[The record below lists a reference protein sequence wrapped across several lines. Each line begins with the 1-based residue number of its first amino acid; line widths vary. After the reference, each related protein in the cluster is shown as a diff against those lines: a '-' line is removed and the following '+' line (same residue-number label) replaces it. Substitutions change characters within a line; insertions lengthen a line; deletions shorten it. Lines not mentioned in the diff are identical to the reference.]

1 MKFTHKWLSRLF
13 KTTHNPED
21 IANACTAL
29 GHELEEC
36 ITLGD
41 SIADIVVGYV
51 ESRQQHPDADKLSV
65 CIVNDGQTKHQV
77 VCGAPNVREG
87 LKIAFA
93 PIGAVLPGDFKIKT
107 VKIRGVD
114 SSGMI
119 CSENE
124 LKLGEDHSGI
134 MELDQN
140 AHIGMRLVDH
150 LGLNDSLY
158 DLSITPDRSDCFGV
172 MGIARDL
179 EAKGLGAIIPVK
191 PKPTSL
197 NMTDDIL
204 GNIDRDLS
212 KRFMIH
218 HLHCSGKIHSIVE
231 IQQCLSAIGMNPKQ
245 LSIDLTN
252 YMSISYARPMH
263 CYDANKIKGRIH
275 VKRLDHDTD
284 FVAIDQSTYRLKK
297 GDVVVTDDEKVI
309 AIAGVMGSL
318 SSCVDENTTRIYL
331 EVADFD
337 KNQVAKVGQ
346 RLGLITDSRMRFERG
361 VDVEFMDKASQIVL
375 DLFQSSHKDVSY
387 VQSHIVDQYIHQAAV
402 LEVDLDEIRR
412 YISIDV
418 NDNAISDILNRL
430 GFVTSING
438 KLISCEVPSWR
449 HDVMCSVD
457 IMADVARVVGFDSIR
472 SEAMPPVLK
481 RISDNVSHEHTLK
494 QTLASRGL
502 DEVMTWSFISEKYN
516 AMFSESSEPID
527 IVNPIHSEQFRMR
540 GSLTPGLLTAVVK
553 NENRQIKDNHF
564 FECGH
569 TYSWSDKHYQ
579 SKRIGI
585 VRSGS
590 RYPLSLHNNTSP
602 VDLFDIKADIISL
615 IEAYGY
621 KSSSLQVKQTNAV
634 GFHPKRCGQIQIG
647 KHVIATFGQC
657 HPSISEQFGLSNP
670 PFIAEFYP
678 DALQQRLT
686 KPKPFGASVYQPV
699 ERDFA
704 FVVSSDVPVSDIITA
719 IQKVDK
725 HLIQSVTLFDIYSG
739 KNLPEN
745 SHSLAFKI
753 ILQAND
759 RTLSEENIKS
769 IRDAV
774 VSMMEKRFNAFI
786 R

>member
-13 KTTHNPED
+13 KTTHSPMD
-21 IANACTAL
+21 IADACTAL

-41 SIADIVVGYV
+41 NISDIVVGYV
-51 ESRQQHPDADKLSV
+51 ESRQQHPNADKLSLCV
-65 CIVNDGQTKHQV
+65 VNDGQTKYQV

-93 PIGAVLPGDFKIKT
+93 PIGAILPGDFKIKT
-107 VKIRGVD
+107 VSIRGVE

-119 CSENE
+119 CSEKE
-124 LKLGEDHSGI
+124 LELGDDHSGI
-134 MELDQN
+134 MELDPN
-140 AHIGMRLVDH
+140 ATVGMPLIDY

-179 EAKGLGAIIPVK
+179 EAKGLGKVIVLE
-191 PKPTSL
+191 PKPTTIKKNDHL
-197 NMTDDIL
+197 IGDVDQA
-204 GNIDRDLS
+204 LS

-218 HLHCSGKIHSIVE
+218 ELNCSGKITSTGD

-245 LSIDLTN
+245 LSVDLTN

-263 CYDANKIKGRIH
+263 CYDADKIKGNIH
-275 VKRLDHDTD
+275 VKRLEDDTD
-284 FVAIDQSTYRLKK
+284 FVAIDQSTYKLKK
-297 GDVVVTDDEKVI
+297 GDMVVTDDEKVI

-318 SSCVDENTTRIYL
+318 SSCVDEHTSRIYL

-337 KNQVAKVGQ
+337 KNHVAKVGQ

-361 VDVEFMDKASQIVL
+361 VDIEFMHNASQIVL
-375 DLFQSSHKDVSY
+375 DLFQSAHEDVSY
-387 VQSHIVDQYIHQAAV
+387 VQSHVVDKYQHEPIV
-402 LEVDLDEIRR
+402 LEVNLDEIRR
-412 YISIDV
+412 YTSIDV
-418 NDNAISDILNRL
+418 NDNVITDILNRL
-430 GFVTSING
+430 GFVTTLTG
-438 KLISCEVPSWR
+438 KSISCQVPSWR
-449 HDVMCSVD
+449 HDVMFGVD
-457 IMADVARVVGFDSIR
+457 IMADVARVVGFDAIR
-472 SEAMPPVLK
+472 SETMPPAIK
-481 RISDNVSHEHTLK
+481 RVQDNVSHEHTLK

-502 DEVMTWSFISEKYN
+502 NEVMTWSFISEKYN
-516 AMFSESSEPID
+516 TLFTESHEPID

-540 GSLTPGLLTAVVK
+540 GSLIPGLLTAVVK

-569 TYSWSDKHYQ
+569 TYSSSDKHYQ

-585 VRSGS
+585 IRSGN

-602 VDLFDIKADIISL
+602 VDLFDIKADIIGL

-621 KSSSLQVKQTNAV
+621 KSSSIQVKQTKAV

-647 KHVIATFGQC
+647 KHVIAVFGQC
-657 HPSISEQFGLSNP
+657 HPSVSEQFGLSNA

-678 DALQQRLT
+678 DAIKQRPS
-686 KPKPFGASVYQPV
+686 KPKPFETSVYQPV

-704 FVVSSDVPVSDIITA
+704 FVLSSDIAVSDIILA

-725 HLIQSVTLFDIYSG
+725 QLIQSVTLFDVYAG

-753 ILQAND
+753 ILQATD

-769 IRDAV
+769 ISDAV
-774 VSMMEKRFNAFI
+774 VSTMEKRFNAFI